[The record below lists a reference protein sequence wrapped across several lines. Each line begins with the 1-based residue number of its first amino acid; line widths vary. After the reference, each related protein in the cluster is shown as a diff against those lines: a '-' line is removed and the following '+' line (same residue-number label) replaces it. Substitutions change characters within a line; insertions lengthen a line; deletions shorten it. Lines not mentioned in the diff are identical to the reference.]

1 MEKEVKKELRNFAEK
16 EPIPKYMDCIVFCCR
31 EGYQLGDV
39 EKNSLQQ
46 ILTQQLA
53 DGDVESQNVI
63 SAFIDEYMGGE
74 INMESVDDCEMGED
88 YISFNFCD
96 MGGTEEFPY
105 DKEDAELIMKA
116 LNKLLGEHIFD
127 WYLIDGHMETWDL

>member
-1 MEKEVKKELRNFAEK
+1 M
-16 EPIPKYMDCIVFCCR
+16 
-31 EGYQLGDV
+31 
-39 EKNSLQQ
+39 
-46 ILTQQLA
+46 
-53 DGDVESQNVI
+53 ESQNVI

-74 INMESVDDCEMGED
+74 IDIESVDDCEIGED

-96 MGGTEEFPY
+96 MGGIEEFPY

-127 WYLIDGHMETWDL
+127 WYLIDGNMETWDL